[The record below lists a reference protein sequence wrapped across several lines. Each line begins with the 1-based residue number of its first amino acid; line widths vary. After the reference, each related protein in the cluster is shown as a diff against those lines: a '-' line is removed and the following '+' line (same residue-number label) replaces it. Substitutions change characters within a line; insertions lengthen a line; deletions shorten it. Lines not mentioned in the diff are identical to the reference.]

1 MKFIKWILIII
12 AIVVIIPLLV
22 ALFVEKDYALERD
35 IVINRPSQ
43 EVFDY
48 IKYLKNQD
56 VYSKWNQMDPDMKS
70 TYTGTDGTVGFI
82 SAWEGDKNVGKGEQ
96 EIIRIVEGERV
107 DTQLRFIEPFE
118 SVSDAYMITESL
130 GDDQTRVIWGFS
142 GRMSYP
148 MNLFLLVMDMEESI
162 GADYDHG
169 LQNLKD
175 ILETE
180 QPEESYADP
189 YIQ

>member
-12 AIVVIIPLLV
+12 AVVVIIPLLV

-35 IVINRPSQ
+35 IVINRPKQ

-48 IKYLKNQD
+48 IKFLKNQD
-56 VYSKWNQMDPDMKS
+56 VYSKWNQMDPYMIS

-96 EIIRIVEGERV
+96 EIVRIVEGERV

-148 MNLFLLVMDMEESI
+148 MNLFLLIMDMEESI

-175 ILETE
+175 ILEAE

-189 YIQ
+189 YSQ

>member
-12 AIVVIIPLLV
+12 AVVVIIPLLV

-35 IVINRPSQ
+35 IVINRPKQ

-48 IKYLKNQD
+48 IKFLKNQD
-56 VYSKWNQMDPDMKS
+56 VYSKWNQMDPYMIS

-96 EIIRIVEGERV
+96 EIVRIVEGERV

-148 MNLFLLVMDMEESI
+148 MNLFLLIMDMEESI
-162 GADYDHG
+162 GADYDYG
-169 LQNLKD
+169 LQKLKD